1 MKKISVLLILLTF
14 TFSLT
19 GCNQK
24 EMEIGSDEKV
34 PARLRPITG
43 EVVSAILNEEGNIIV
58 KESDISENVIYISY
72 EYEEITI
79 GLLAVRDSKGEVKVV
94 VNTCQ
99 SCGGAPYAYFVQVG
113 NKIQCQNCGSL
124 FAIDDLDN
132 LIDDGCNPIAIEDK
146 KEADGIITIGTK
158 QLKELKDKFENWHGP
173 KA

>member
-1 MKKISVLLILLTF
+1 MKRISVLLILLTF

-24 EMEIGSDEKV
+24 ETEIGSDEKV
-34 PARLRPITG
+34 PARLKTITG
-43 EVVSAILNEEGNIIV
+43 DVVSATLNEEGNIII
-58 KESDISENVIYISY
+58 KESEISENAMYISY
-72 EYEEITI
+72 EHEGITI
-79 GLLAVRDSKGEVKVV
+79 GLLAVRDSKGKVKVV

-158 QLKELKDKFENWHGP
+158 QLKELKDKFENWKGP